1 MNLTTET
8 RDYKLKDGV
17 LNLVKDFQQ
26 FMRQVQL
33 HDYNLQ
39 EIGEPK
45 NWNKSFQEC
54 MELPEST
61 LEQQLNKYKQIA
73 SIAQNFEQTGTY
85 RGCTKKSF
93 LDFNDIKGLYQALCN
108 F

>member
-1 MNLTTET
+1 MNLTNET
-8 RDYKLKDGV
+8 HDYKIKDNV

-45 NWNKSFQEC
+45 NWNKQFQEC

-73 SIAQNFEQTGTY
+73 SIAQNFEQTGTN
-85 RGCTKKSF
+85 RSD
-93 LDFNDIKGLYQALCN
+93 LFNFNLILILLIIICY
-108 F
+108 FYS

>member
-1 MNLTTET
+1 MNLTNEAH
-8 RDYKLKDGV
+8 DYKLKDNV
-17 LNLVKDFQQ
+17 INLVKDFQQ

-45 NWNKSFQEC
+45 NWNRQFQEC

-73 SIAQNFEQTGTY
+73 SIAQNFEQTGMHVNHLQNY
-85 RGCTKKSF
+85 SPSKCNKIIHYF
-93 LDFNDIKGLYQALCN
+93 LK
-108 F
+108 

>member
-1 MNLTTET
+1 MNLANDAH
-8 RDYKLKDGV
+8 DYKLKDNV

-45 NWNKSFQEC
+45 NWNKQFQEC
-54 MELPEST
+54 MELPEVT
-61 LEQQLNKYKQIA
+61 LEQQLTKYKLIA

-85 RGCTKKSF
+85 
-93 LDFNDIKGLYQALCN
+93 
-108 F
+108 